1 MAVGND
7 AASVLFSIRRC
18 LSRARRVTMTV
29 IVYILLIENCGR
41 RLQRMRK
48 YLSSQPFRLNVLVC
62 GILKGQVLGI

>member
-1 MAVGND
+1 
-7 AASVLFSIRRC
+7 
-18 LSRARRVTMTV
+18 MTV

-62 GILKGQVLGI
+62 GILKGQVLGIQ